1 MLEALQLPF
10 MQRALVAGAL
20 VGAVASYLGV
30 FIVQRRL
37 SFLGDGLAHAAFA
50 GVALGLLL
58 GTQPLYVAVPFAVAV
73 ALAITWVRERTN
85 LGEDTTIGVFFA
97 LSVALGVLFMSM
109 RQGYSADALSY
120 IFGSILTV
128 TAADLW
134 AVAALAALLLA
145 LLPLWSRWAYATFE
159 RELALADRLP
169 VLRQD
174 YALSALVAVVTVMSV
189 KVVGIVLIAAFL
201 VIPAATSRLL
211 SPTFAR
217 MTLLAVAIGVLS
229 SLLGL
234 FLSYSLDTPSGA
246 TIVLTQTALFLL
258 ALSLRGRS

>member
-10 MQRALVAGAL
+10 MQRALIAGVL

-58 GTQPLYVAVPFAVAV
+58 GTQPVYVAVPFAVVV
-73 ALAITWVRERTN
+73 ALAITWVRERTS

-97 LSVALGVLFMSM
+97 FSVALGVLLMSM
-109 RQGYSADALSY
+109 RQGYTADALSY

-128 TAADLW
+128 AWPDLW
-134 AVAALAALLLA
+134 AVVILGVLVLL
-145 LLPLWSRWAYATFE
+145 LLPLWGRWAYATFE

-174 YALSALVAVVTVMSV
+174 YLMAALVAVVTVMSV

-201 VIPAATSRLL
+201 VIPAATSRML

-217 MTLLAVAIGVLS
+217 MTLWAVLIGVTT

-234 FLSYSLDTPSGA
+234 FLSYHLDTPSGA
-246 TIVLTQTALFLL
+246 TIVLIQVALFLL
-258 ALSLRGRS
+258 ALLLRQK

>member
-10 MQRALVAGAL
+10 MQRALIAGVL
-20 VGAVASYLGV
+20 VGAIASYLGV

-58 GTQPLYVAVPFAVAV
+58 GTQPVYVAVPFAVAV
-73 ALAITWVRERTN
+73 ALAITWVRERSS
-85 LGEDTTIGVFFA
+85 LGEDTTIGIFFA
-97 LSVALGVLFMSM
+97 FSVALGVLFMSM
-109 RQGYSADALSY
+109 RRGYTADALSY

-128 TAADLW
+128 TWPELW
-134 AVAALAALLLA
+134 AVVVLAALTLL
-145 LLPLWSRWAYATFE
+145 LLPLWGRWAYATFE

-174 YALSALVAVVTVMSV
+174 YLMAALIAVVTVMSV

-201 VIPAATSRLL
+201 VIPAAASRLL
-211 SPTFAR
+211 SPTFAH
-217 MTLLAVAIGVLS
+217 MTVRAVLIGVAT

-234 FLSYSLDTPSGA
+234 FLSYHLDTPSGA
-246 TIVLTQTALFLL
+246 TIVLIQVALFLL
-258 ALSLRGRS
+258 ALLLRQK

>member
-10 MQRALVAGAL
+10 MQRALLAGVL
-20 VGAVASYLGV
+20 VGAIASYLGV

-58 GTQPLYVAVPFAVAV
+58 GTQPVYVAVPFAVAV
-73 ALAITWVRERTN
+73 AVAITWVRERTS

-97 LSVALGVLFMSM
+97 FSVALGVLLMSM
-109 RQGYSADALSY
+109 RRGYTADALSY

-128 TAADLW
+128 TWPDLW
-134 AVAALAALLLA
+134 AVLILGGLVLV
-145 LLPLWSRWAYATFE
+145 LLPLWGRWAYATFE

-169 VLRQD
+169 VLGQD
-174 YALSALVAVVTVMSV
+174 YLMAALIAVVTVMSV

-201 VIPAATSRLL
+201 VIPAATSRLI
-211 SPTFAR
+211 SPTFAH
-217 MTLLAVAIGVLS
+217 MTLWAVAIGVAT

-234 FLSYSLDTPSGA
+234 FLSYRLDTPSGA
-246 TIVLTQTALFLL
+246 TIVLIQVALFLL
-258 ALSLRGRS
+258 ALLLRQK